1 MLIFS
6 LRMCGRLGPGGLV
19 LPILLQIYDLLFIGQ
34 RELGGNF
41 TCLFIVCCKAVLE
54 RAFLTGDKEKVWKF
68 SILCLSANRLHLAI
82 ASGKSKMSRANK
94 TK

>member
-1 MLIFS
+1 
-6 LRMCGRLGPGGLV
+6 MCGRLGPGGLV

-34 RELGGNF
+34 RELVGIS
-41 TCLFIVCCKAVLE
+41 LVYLLSA
-54 RAFLTGDKEKVWKF
+54 AFLTGDKEKVWKF
-68 SILCLSANRLHLAI
+68 SISCLSANRLRLAI

>member
-34 RELGGNF
+34 RELGGISLVYLLSAAKL
-41 TCLFIVCCKAVLE
+41 CLR

-68 SILCLSANRLHLAI
+68 SISYLSANRLRLAI
-82 ASGKSKMSRANK
+82 ASGKSKISRANK

>member
-34 RELGGNF
+34 RELGGISLVYLLSAAKL
-41 TCLFIVCCKAVLE
+41 CLR
-54 RAFLTGDKEKVWKF
+54 RAFLTGDKEKVRIF
-68 SILCLSANRLHLAI
+68 SILCLSAKGAKYRKNFA
-82 ASGKSKMSRANK
+82 
-94 TK
+94 

>member
-41 TCLFIVCCKAVLE
+41 TCLFIVCRKAVSKKGVSDGGLRGCAE
-54 RAFLTGDKEKVWKF
+54 
-68 SILCLSANRLHLAI
+68 ILDFIPVGQPSSFGNCI
-82 ASGKSKMSRANK
+82 GQKQDVKSQ
-94 TK
+94 

>member
-34 RELGGNF
+34 RELGGIS
-41 TCLFIVCCKAVLE
+41 LVYLLSAAK
-54 RAFLTGDKEKVWKF
+54 
-68 SILCLSANRLHLAI
+68 LCLKGRF
-82 ASGKSKMSRANK
+82 
-94 TK
+94 

>member
-1 MLIFS
+1 
-6 LRMCGRLGPGGLV
+6 MCGRLGPGGLV

-41 TCLFIVCCKAVLE
+41 TCFFIVCRKAVLE

-68 SILCLSANRLHLAI
+68 SISCLSANRLHLAI